1 MSVGGV
7 KKISLWKKAIIE
19 GEEVWEEHPNLPKT
33 FLPSY
38 LKRGFVESP
47 PKPEPKVEEVA
58 EEVKEFETYTKK
70 LTNSKTKLKEKPSTF
85 SEAVGSG
92 TLTTDSSSLR
102 VKKKVEQSKKV

>member
-1 MSVGGV
+1 MVSRKSRIEMSVGGV

-47 PKPEPKVEEVA
+47 PKPEPKVEEVV
-58 EEVKEFETYTKK
+58 EEV
-70 LTNSKTKLKEKPSTF
+70 KEKPSTF
-85 SEAVGSG
+85 SEAVASG